1 MTEAKTMVKKKKSI
15 LSETQTTVIVDD
27 ETSVTPVEEN
37 PAFENLSAQLAEIRK
52 INGVVGYILRSAT
65 SATIDLKE
73 PGKIV
78 EYAILS
84 SQVLDSSKE
93 ISDLFEIGDVENILV
108 EGKDIKVLCMTIGE
122 NKISIFMEKTVD
134 HADILN
140 RITP

>member
-1 MTEAKTMVKKKKSI
+1 MVKKRKSI
-15 LSETQTTVIVDD
+15 HETTTTVMIDD
-27 ETSVTPVEEN
+27 ESAVTSVEEN
-37 PAFENLSAQLAEIRK
+37 QAFENLSAQLAEIRK
-52 INGVVGYILRSAT
+52 CNGVVGYILRSAT

-73 PGKIV
+73 PEKIV

-84 SQVLDSSKE
+84 SQVLESSHE
-93 ISDLFEIGDVENILV
+93 ISELFDIGNVENILV
-108 EGKDIKVLCMTIGE
+108 EGKDIKVLCMTMGE

>member
-1 MTEAKTMVKKKKSI
+1 MVKKRRSI
-15 LSETQTTVIVDD
+15 HETTTTVMIDD
-27 ETSVTPVEEN
+27 ESAVTSVEEN
-37 PAFENLSAQLAEIRK
+37 QAFENLSVQLAEIRK
-52 INGVVGYILRSAT
+52 CNGVVGYILRSAT

-73 PGKIV
+73 PEKIV

-84 SQVLDSSKE
+84 SQVLDSSHE
-93 ISDLFEIGDVENILV
+93 ISELFDIGDVENILV
-108 EGKDIKVLCMTIGE
+108 EGKDIKALCMTIGE

>member
-1 MTEAKTMVKKKKSI
+1 MVKKRKSI
-15 LSETQTTVIVDD
+15 HETTTTVMIDD
-27 ETSVTPVEEN
+27 ESAVTSVEEN
-37 PAFENLSAQLAEIRK
+37 QAFENLSAQLAEIRK
-52 INGVVGYILRSAT
+52 CNGVVGYILRSAT

-84 SQVLDSSKE
+84 SQVLESSHE
-93 ISDLFEIGDVENILV
+93 ISELFDIGNVENILV
-108 EGKDIKVLCMTIGE
+108 EGKDIKVLCMTMGE

>member
-1 MTEAKTMVKKKKSI
+1 MVKKRKSI
-15 LSETQTTVIVDD
+15 TETTTTVMIDD
-27 ETSVTPVEEN
+27 ESAVTSVEEN
-37 PAFENLSAQLAEIRK
+37 QAFENLSAQLAEIRK
-52 INGVVGYILRSAT
+52 CNGVVGYILRSAT

-73 PGKIV
+73 PEKIV

-84 SQVLDSSKE
+84 SQVLESSHE
-93 ISDLFEIGDVENILV
+93 ISELFDIGNVENILV

>member
-1 MTEAKTMVKKKKSI
+1 MVKKRRSI
-15 LSETQTTVIVDD
+15 HETTTVMIDD
-27 ETSVTPVEEN
+27 ESAVTSVEEN
-37 PAFENLSAQLAEIRK
+37 QAFGNLSVQLAEIRK
-52 INGVVGYILRSAT
+52 CNGVVGYILRSAT

-84 SQVLDSSKE
+84 SQVLDSSHE
-93 ISDLFEIGDVENILV
+93 ISELFDIGDVQSILV
-108 EGKDIKVLCMTIGE
+108 EGKDIKALCMTMGE
-122 NKISIFMEKTVD
+122 NKISVFMEKTVD

>member
-1 MTEAKTMVKKKKSI
+1 MVKKRKSI
-15 LSETQTTVIVDD
+15 TETTTTVMIDD
-27 ETSVTPVEEN
+27 ESVVTSVEEN
-37 PAFENLSAQLAEIRK
+37 QAFENLSAQLAEIRK
-52 INGVVGYILRSAT
+52 CNGVVGYILRSAT

-84 SQVLDSSKE
+84 SQVLESSHE
-93 ISDLFEIGDVENILV
+93 ISELFDIGNVESILV
-108 EGKDIKVLCMTIGE
+108 EGKDIKALCMTMGE

>member
-1 MTEAKTMVKKKKSI
+1 MVKKRKSI
-15 LSETQTTVIVDD
+15 HETTTTVMIDD
-27 ETSVTPVEEN
+27 ESAVTSVEEN
-37 PAFENLSAQLAEIRK
+37 QAFENLSAQLAEIRK
-52 INGVVGYILRSAT
+52 CNGVVGYILRSAT
-65 SATIDLKE
+65 SATIDLKA

-84 SQVLDSSKE
+84 SQVLESSHE
-93 ISDLFEIGDVENILV
+93 ISELFDIGDVENILV
-108 EGKDIKVLCMTIGE
+108 EGKDIKALCMTIGE

>member
-27 ETSVTPVEEN
+27 EPPVTSVEEN
-37 PAFENLSAQLAEIRK
+37 PAFENLSSQLAEIRK
-52 INGVVGYILRSAT
+52 INGVIGYILRSAT

-134 HADILN
+134 HADISN

>member
-1 MTEAKTMVKKKKSI
+1 MVKKRKSI
-15 LSETQTTVIVDD
+15 HETTTTVMIDD
-27 ETSVTPVEEN
+27 ESAVTSVEEN
-37 PAFENLSAQLAEIRK
+37 QAFENLSAQLAEIRK
-52 INGVVGYILRSAT
+52 CNGVVGYILRSAT

-73 PGKIV
+73 PEKIV

-84 SQVLDSSKE
+84 SQVLDSSHE
-93 ISDLFEIGDVENILV
+93 ISELFDIGNVENILV
-108 EGKDIKVLCMTIGE
+108 EGKNIKALCMTIGE

>member
-1 MTEAKTMVKKKKSI
+1 MVKKRKSI
-15 LSETQTTVIVDD
+15 HETTTTVMIDD
-27 ETSVTPVEEN
+27 ESAVTSVEEN
-37 PAFENLSAQLAEIRK
+37 QAFENLSAQLAEIRK
-52 INGVVGYILRSAT
+52 CNGVVGYILRSAT

-73 PGKIV
+73 PEKIV

-84 SQVLDSSKE
+84 SQVLDSSHE
-93 ISDLFEIGDVENILV
+93 ISELFDIGNVENILV
-108 EGKDIKVLCMTIGE
+108 EGKNIKVLCMTIGE

>member
-1 MTEAKTMVKKKKSI
+1 MVKKRKSI
-15 LSETQTTVIVDD
+15 TETTTTVMIDD
-27 ETSVTPVEEN
+27 ESAVTSVEEN
-37 PAFENLSAQLAEIRK
+37 QAFENLSAQLAEIRK
-52 INGVVGYILRSAT
+52 CNGVVGYILRSAT

-73 PGKIV
+73 PEKIV

-84 SQVLDSSKE
+84 SQVLESSHE
-93 ISDLFEIGDVENILV
+93 ISELFDIGNVENILV
-108 EGKDIKVLCMTIGE
+108 EGKNIKVLCMTIGE